1 MKIDLPLDAGLEL
14 QIASGIDRGSPYPTA
29 RLQKGFVLLHEGKDL
44 SEEAVGFGVPILK
57 RGLQTIFPGEV
68 DLYLHGGSTQTKVSA
83 RYHLSLE
90 ERIERNGSG
99 SVNSPL
105 VYASKNSLAAV
116 IRQIPFM
123 RKLLTNTSNL
133 LRSHLSLE
141 TTYEASEFSTY
152 VVLTYTIDDTNG
164 RIKVELVG
172 GDFIPG
178 SISEI
183 IIMNEMGAH
192 HFDQYQDSD
201 GVTQRGDE
209 IGCWDAVEAAEAAFI
224 DETHKVSFSLSQVKG
239 ARLYR
244 GRELIEPRLAW
255 AGFGYSFPPGLKP
268 FSYEVTIKKLP

>member
-1 MKIDLPLDAGLEL
+1 MKINLPLDAGLGL

-29 RLQKGFVLLHEGKDL
+29 RLQKGFVLLQDGKDL

-68 DLYLHGGSTQTKVSA
+68 DLYLHGGSDQTKVSA
-83 RYHLSLE
+83 RYNLCLE

-99 SVNSPL
+99 SVSNPL

-123 RKLLTNTSNL
+123 RKMLTNTSNL

-152 VVLTYTIDDTNG
+152 VVLTYTIDDANG

-172 GDFIPG
+172 GDFMSS

-201 GVTQRGDE
+201 GVTQFGDE
-209 IGCWDAVEAAEAAFI
+209 IGCWDPVTANEAAFI
-224 DETHKVSFSLSQVKG
+224 DKTHKVSFTLTQVRG
-239 ARLYR
+239 TRLYR

-268 FSYEVTIKKLP
+268 FSYEVALKKLP